1 MDRLVV
7 IGEIVRPHGLRGHV
21 RVAPLTDDPMRFEG
35 LESCVVWDA
44 VRDLREVRRIT
55 TARRQGGSV
64 VLALAGCDSVEAAH
78 ALAGRLVAVP
88 EALALDP
95 GPGRFYPWQ
104 LTGCLVTTEDG
115 REVGRVTGI
124 ERSPAHDLWVVADG
138 AREHLVPAVPEI
150 VLEVDLAGRRVVIKP
165 PDGLLEL
172 S

>member
-21 RVAPLTDDPMRFEG
+21 RVTPLTDDPARFEG
-35 LESCVVWDA
+35 LEGCVVWDA
-44 VRDLREVRRIT
+44 VHDRREVRRIT
-55 TARRQGGSV
+55 TVRRQGASV
-64 VLALAGCDSVEAAH
+64 VLALADCDSVDAAQ
-78 ALAGRLVAVP
+78 ALVGRLVAVP

-104 LTGCLVTTEDG
+104 LAGCLVMTEDG

-124 ERSPAHDLWVVADG
+124 ERSPAHDLWVVAAGD
-138 AREHLVPAVPEI
+138 REHLVPAVPEI

-165 PDGLLEL
+165 PEGLLEI
-172 S
+172 